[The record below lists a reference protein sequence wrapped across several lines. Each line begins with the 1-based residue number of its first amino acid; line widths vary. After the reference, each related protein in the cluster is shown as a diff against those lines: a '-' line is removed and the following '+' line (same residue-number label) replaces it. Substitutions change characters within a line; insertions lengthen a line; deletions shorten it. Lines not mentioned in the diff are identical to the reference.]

1 MYCGLVYL
9 QESTF
14 YKGKKT
20 LKNPKLLTVS
30 QFGKNKWV
38 IKKKRQKKGE
48 EVQQHL
54 PSICKR
60 VVGGSRKNNPINFKS
75 LPQPRA
81 FPLLNSSSKW
91 FNLLLVCSLSI
102 KVTNCSSSQKIS
114 PPARPVSQAQKIKTI
129 PRRNTEYLGARA
141 YIPQSNEWRKGRDYS
156 VCYGLLNIYRC
167 AFKGESLAQESIH
180 Q

>member
-9 QESTF
+9 HESTF

-20 LKNPKLLTVS
+20 LKKTQITHCFTVWKKQMS
-30 QFGKNKWV
+30 NL
-38 IKKKRQKKGE
+38 KKRQKKGE

-60 VVGGSRKNNPINFKS
+60 VVGGSRKNNPINFKP

-141 YIPQSNEWRKGRDYS
+141 YIPQSNEWKKGRDYS